1 MKADFS
7 VGWGFG
13 RVAGAGVIKVI
24 VDEVDIRVGD
34 EIYELF
40 EI

>member
-13 RVAGAGVIKVI
+13 RVAGAGVIKGI
-24 VDEVDIRVGD
+24 VDEVDIGFGD
-34 EIYELF
+34 KIDELVEI
-40 EI
+40 

>member
-13 RVAGAGVIKVI
+13 RVSGSGVIKVI
-24 VDEVDIRVGD
+24 VDEVDIGVGD
-34 EIYELF
+34 EVGELV
-40 EI
+40 EL